1 MFGWRGEM
9 CRLIMICLL
18 VAIENITFVF
28 FFFVCFLSSFLVFG
42 AGMSSGFG
50 GVYFLLFFFVLVGG

>member
-18 VAIENITFVF
+18 VAIENITFLF
-28 FFFVCFLSSFLVFG
+28 FSFLYAFYLAFSFLVL
-42 AGMSSGFG
+42 
-50 GVYFLLFFFVLVGG
+50 VCLVGLEESIFFCFFLF